1 MKTILLRKNQERRI
15 KAGHPWVFSNEIWKM
30 PEKLYPGEEV
40 QVSDSRGHLIGSG
53 FYNGHSLISVRIYSR
68 ERREFDKTLI
78 KERLE
83 GAENLRQR
91 LYPGSKFYRLCYGE
105 SDGLPGLIIDR
116 YDRQF
121 VIEIMSLGVDCRK
134 EFVVESLKEMF
145 DPECIYERS
154 DSHSRR
160 LEGLDQAVGPL
171 LGKLSSS
178 VVLEENGLKFAADL
192 EHGQKTGWFFD
203 QRDNRMALR
212 SYVKG
217 KEVLDCFC
225 HTGAFSVNAAAGGA
239 SRVTGMD
246 ISESA
251 INIANRN
258 AALNN
263 LQEICI
269 FRKADVLQELKGL
282 TESDKKYDVVILDPP
297 AFAKNKKSIEPAL
310 KGYKEI
316 NLRAMKLLPPG
327 GILVSCSCS
336 YHIEDEQFRVMLV
349 DAARDAGRTLKL
361 LEFRH
366 QAKDHPVLLAS
377 KETQYL
383 KCAIMAVD

>member
-30 PEKLYPGEEV
+30 PEKLYPGEDV

-53 FYNGHSLISVRIYSR
+53 FYNAHSLISVRIYSR
-68 ERREFDKTLI
+68 ERREFDRELI
-78 KERLE
+78 KERLRQ
-83 GAENLRQR
+83 ADDLRQR
-91 LYPGSKFYRLCYGE
+91 FYPGSKFYRLSYGE

-116 YDRQF
+116 YDRQL
-121 VIEIMSLGVDCRK
+121 VMEVMSLGVDCRK
-134 EFVVESLKEMF
+134 EFVVDSLKEMF

-154 DSHSRR
+154 DSYSRK
-160 LEGLDQAVGPL
+160 LEGLAPAIGPL
-171 LGKLSSS
+171 HGQLNSA
-178 VVLEENGLKFAADL
+178 VILEENGLKFSADL

-203 QRDNRMALR
+203 QRDNRLALR

-217 KEVLDCFC
+217 RTVLDCFC
-225 HTGAFSVNAAAGGA
+225 HTGAFAINAAAGGA
-239 SRVTGMD
+239 CEVTGMD
-246 ISESA
+246 ISEA
-251 INIANRN
+251 AVEMATKN
-258 AALNN
+258 AGLNGFQN
-263 LQEICI
+263 TCR
-269 FRKADVLQELKGL
+269 FRKADVMQELKAM
-282 TESDKKYDVVILDPP
+282 TESGKKYDVVILDPP

-336 YHIEDEQFRVMLV
+336 YHIEEEQFRVMLV
-349 DAARDAGRTLKL
+349 DAARDAGRTIRL

-383 KCAIMAVD
+383 KCAFMAIE